1 MTFEQ
6 AVAATQCICSAYK
19 AGLQAIEA
27 RHRQLIKCQ
36 KSRRL
41 AGSVNLD
48 EALARSCPNESRW
61 DYAIGI
67 HRNVDDEA
75 IWVEVHPASSTH
87 IEDML
92 DKLKWLRNWLDTAG
106 TPLKKLTKGRFYWL
120 AKDGS
125 VNITPNSRQAKQLA
139 AAGLSFPKRV
149 LELDKV

>member
-6 AVAATQCICSAYK
+6 AVVATKCICGAYA
-19 AGLQAIEA
+19 AGLQAIMA
-27 RHRQLIKCQ
+27 KHRQLIKCQ

-48 EALARSCPNESRW
+48 NALAESCPNDPRW

-67 HRNVDDEA
+67 HRNRDDEA

-87 IEDML
+87 IGDML
-92 DKLKWLRNWLDTAG
+92 NKLKWLRNWLDTAG
-106 TPLKKLTKGRFYWL
+106 TPLKQLTKGRFYWL
-120 AKDGS
+120 ATDGS

-149 LELDKV
+149 LDLDKV